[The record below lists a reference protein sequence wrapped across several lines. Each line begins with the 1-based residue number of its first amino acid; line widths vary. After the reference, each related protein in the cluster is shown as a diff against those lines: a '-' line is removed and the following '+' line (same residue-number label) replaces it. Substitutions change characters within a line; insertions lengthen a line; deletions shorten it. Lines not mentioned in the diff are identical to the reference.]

1 MNVVVQGVTT
11 SWSRRRSAALVAV
24 FLIGVAS
31 PAAADPTPDV
41 AYPDDPELQRA
52 YESGFYRGADAGYRD
67 GRDEGY
73 EDGHRAGLSEGESKG
88 RREALAEADEADLRD
103 DVEQEVE
110 EGGADLGTELTPS
123 PSPSAT
129 PSPTTVSMPDDDEDS
144 GPGFP
149 WWPVSFAAVASV
161 WFVTR
166 RRRPDPEGGADS
178 SG

>member
-1 MNVVVQGVTT
+1 MNVVVQVVTT
-11 SWSRRRSAALVAV
+11 SWSRRRSAVLVAA
-24 FLIGVAS
+24 FLIGVAA

-88 RREALAEADEADLRD
+88 RSDALAEAEEDDLREE
-103 DVEQEVE
+103 VEQEVE
-110 EGGADLGTELTPS
+110 EGGSDLGTELTPS
-123 PSPSAT
+123 PSAT
-129 PSPTTVSMPDDDEDS
+129 PSSTTVSMPDDDKDS

-149 WWPVSFAAVASV
+149 WWPVSFAVVASV

-166 RRRPDPEGGADS
+166 RRRLDAEDEAPES
-178 SG
+178 S